1 MQRTGNATTGC
12 ARGQRMTT
20 LSIRRMWTMYAH
32 IMFEDNTI
40 ASSKGGRTF
49 SRTLA
54 RGAFYAGARS
64 VL

>member
-1 MQRTGNATTGC
+1 
-12 ARGQRMTT
+12 MTT